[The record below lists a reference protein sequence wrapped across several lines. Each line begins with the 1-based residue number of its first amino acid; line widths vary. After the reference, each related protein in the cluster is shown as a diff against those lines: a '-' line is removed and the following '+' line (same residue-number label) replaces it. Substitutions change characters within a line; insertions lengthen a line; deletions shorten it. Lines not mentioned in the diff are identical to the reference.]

1 MANIIGKDW
10 IIEPLGLDSRTNY
23 SCFGYNDG
31 GHGQAATIFLDV
43 FAPPFFIKNLNP
55 YTGVLYSSR
64 NASLSC
70 RIECVPRCKISWL
83 RDNVEIDAKDSRYF
97 VKEEYVASSPATGD
111 FESVLS
117 VLHFNMSA
125 WPNHK
130 FDALADNANYSC
142 VSSEN
147 TVGPG
152 VRSST
157 YFGIQCKFLICKK
170 KVKSIKLLFFFYCCC
185 LWIYRRHHTY
195 NTIYS
200 IQQTHQRTLLSP
212 LKPLLLRKA
221 LS

>member
-1 MANIIGKDW
+1 MLTHGIRQKCFFHFFRQFGVIYLIKTNQPTPKTFNNQKPINSHRFHWLKGGRGPMANIIGKDW

-157 YFGIQCKFLICKK
+157 YFGIQCK
-170 KVKSIKLLFFFYCCC
+170 
-185 LWIYRRHHTY
+185 
-195 NTIYS
+195 
-200 IQQTHQRTLLSP
+200 
-212 LKPLLLRKA
+212 
-221 LS
+221 